1 VVVKLTTTDGKAYD
15 TYFGSP
21 HRCRK
26 LQRNQIVIYK
36 QNGGNNMSVITDKM
50 MNIAEEAMQA
60 AQTDDYSLEDEN
72 ALLVKINRTLLEA
85 HSSAIDMVNQYV
97 DAFKAQKEE
106 FHKLADAYKELQ
118 KKYDQTPELV
128 FMSLSLDPAG
138 TLQDFLKH
146 MERQAKIEDQ
156 SGDSWRW
163 KFQLTF
169 KHRLKIALKL
179 LTGPVV

>member
-1 VVVKLTTTDGKAYD
+1 
-15 TYFGSP
+15 
-21 HRCRK
+21 
-26 LQRNQIVIYK
+26 
-36 QNGGNNMSVITDKM
+36 MSKITDTMK
-50 MNIAEEAMQA
+50 NLADEAEIA
-60 AQTDDYSLEDEN
+60 AQTDDYTLEEEISL
-72 ALLVKINRTLLEA
+72 LTRMNRTLLES
-85 HSSAIDMVNQYV
+85 HSTSTSKLVEYI

-118 KKYDQTPELV
+118 KEHDQTPELV

-156 SGDSWRW
+156 SGEAWKW

-169 KHRLKIALKL
+169 WHRAKIAIKL
-179 LTGPVV
+179 LMGPVRDCKR

>member
-1 VVVKLTTTDGKAYD
+1 MSEIADKIKSIADEANRAAL
-15 TYFGSP
+15 
-21 HRCRK
+21 
-26 LQRNQIVIYK
+26 
-36 QNGGNNMSVITDKM
+36 NGNT
-50 MNIAEEAMQA
+50 
-60 AQTDDYSLEDEN
+60 SLED
-72 ALLVKINRTLLEA
+72 KHTLLLKT
-85 HSSAIDMVNQYV
+85 SSAALELLSTTTSSLDEYI

-106 FHKLADAYKELQ
+106 FGKLADAYKELQ
-118 KKYDQTPELV
+118 KEQDQIPELV

-169 KHRLKIALKL
+169 KHRLRIAIKL
-179 LTGPVV
+179 LMGPVRDCKR